1 MMPFAQNYLK
11 IKELLYSE
19 DAVTEVVDFV
29 TILGMLVLAVGLI
42 GVAGYPIIKN
52 AQEANHIENT
62 RQSFTVLAEN
72 INKVVMGQAPS
83 QSVELKMYGDMLSV
97 ISASTRTSTINITLI
112 RDAGNV
118 SFEYDLGAIEAKFDT
133 AIIGYENTG
142 TWINYTSGGT
152 IMISKPDFVISNDS
166 MYIPVTTI
174 GISTKGSSSMGGT
187 GLVRVVAEE
196 KWSELNSVSNVKS
209 IRIIINSSYTDGWQQ
224 RFLKET
230 NSWTVLFSGQLI
242 MGQDFNPPVNVYIQR
257 KLIDV
262 SIQS

>member
-1 MMPFAQNYLK
+1 MK
-11 IKELLYSE
+11 IIKLLSSD
-19 DAVTEVVDFV
+19 DAVSEVVDFV
-29 TILGMLVLAVGLI
+29 TILGILTLSIGIL

-97 ISASTRTSTINITLI
+97 ISASTRTSTINIALI

-196 KWSELNSVSNVKS
+196 KWSELNSVSDVKS
-209 IRIIINSSYTDGWQQ
+209 IRIIVNSSYTGGWQQ